1 MDINRVTQM
10 AGDRIAAAFVR
21 SGLSKQRLSEET
33 GIPYATLSRRFKR
46 GGWTLSEA
54 FSLSAAFGINIVDLL
69 DDVQPMPVAA

>member
-1 MDINRVTQM
+1 M

-21 SGLSKQRLSEET
+21 SGMSKQKLADET

-54 FSLSAAFGINIVDLL
+54 FAIAAAFQISIVELL
-69 DDVQPMPVAA
+69 DDMSSLAVAA